1 MHRPGWNT
9 TKPTALRLRA
19 EAFGDIA
26 RRVWNQSGDD
36 NVTFLAGGLAFN
48 VLLALVPFVLLLI
61 LGLSLLLGNQPQ
73 QAADTV
79 THLVQAL
86 LPTDAVSSSQ
96 LLRDAVDEVLRTRQ
110 WVGVYSA
117 IAFVWSSTRLF
128 GSLRSCLALVF
139 DRNDHGIVS
148 GKLWD
153 FLSTLVTTLAIVVYV
168 VFSTYLDMATTR
180 GVAILVSLGLRES
193 AMSGAAYVIGRTLAI
208 CVVFLLFYSFYRG
221 VPRHRPSPRT
231 ATIAA
236 GTAALLFEI
245 ARNVFAILVA
255 QFDPSSLYTGTIATV
270 VAVVFWTYYSSLLF
284 LIGGEVAH
292 AYDMRKNALAALDR
306 PKMRRDVTRPVPTTT
321 TRKPK

>member
-1 MHRPGWNT
+1 M
-9 TKPTALRLRA
+9 
-19 EAFGDIA
+19 
-26 RRVWNQSGDD
+26 
-36 NVTFLAGGLAFN
+36 TFLAGGLAFN

-61 LGLSLLLGNQPQ
+61 LGLSFLLGNEPQ

-79 THLVQAL
+79 TRLVQSL
-86 LPTDAVSSSQ
+86 LPTDATSSSQ

-117 IAFVWSSTRLF
+117 IAFIWSSTRLF

-139 DRNDHGIVS
+139 DRNDHGIVT

-153 FLSTLVTTLAIVVYV
+153 FLSTLVATLAIVVYV

-180 GVAILVSLGLRES
+180 GVAILVSMGLRES
-193 AMSGAAYVIGRTLAI
+193 AMGGVMYVVGRTLAI
-208 CVVFLLFYSFYRG
+208 CVVFMLFYAFYRG
-221 VPRHRPSPRT
+221 LPRHRPSPRT

-245 ARNVFAILVA
+245 ARNVFALLVA
-255 QFDPSSLYTGTIATV
+255 KFDPSSLYTGTIATV

-284 LIGGEVAH
+284 LIGGEVAQ
-292 AYDMRKNALAALDR
+292 AYDMRKSALAALDR
-306 PKMRRDVTRPVPTTT
+306 PKMRRDVSRTDFPASP
-321 TRKPK
+321 RKPK

>member
-1 MHRPGWNT
+1 M
-9 TKPTALRLRA
+9 TALRLKADASR
-19 EAFGDIA
+19 DIA

-61 LGLSLLLGNQPQ
+61 LGLSFLLGNQPR

-96 LLRDAVDEVLRTRQ
+96 LLRDAVDEVMRTRQ
-110 WVGVYSA
+110 WVGLYSA

-153 FLSTLVTTLAIVVYV
+153 FLSTLVTTVAIVVYV

-180 GVAILVSLGLRES
+180 GVAILVSMGLRAS
-193 AMSGAAYVIGRTLAI
+193 AMSGAMYVIGRTLAI
-208 CVVFLLFYSFYRG
+208 CVVFLLFYSLYRG

-245 ARNVFAILVA
+245 ARNLFAILVA
-255 QFDPSSLYTGTIATV
+255 RFDPSSLYTGTIATV

-284 LIGGEVAH
+284 LIGGEVAQ
-292 AYDMRKNALAALDR
+292 AYDMRKKALAALDR
-306 PKMRRDVTRPVPTTT
+306 PKMRRGVTRTEPTIT